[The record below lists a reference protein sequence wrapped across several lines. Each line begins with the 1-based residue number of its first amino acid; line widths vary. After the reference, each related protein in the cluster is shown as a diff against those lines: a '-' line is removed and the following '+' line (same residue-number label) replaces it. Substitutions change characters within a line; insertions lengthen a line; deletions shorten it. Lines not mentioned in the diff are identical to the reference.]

1 MALDSKKLLLILLL
15 ILMASSIFTHP
26 TMAATQVNQSTTPQA
41 LYFFYA
47 DGCGPCE
54 EAKTFMLQV
63 SQNFSA
69 LTVYDFEIHNSSNYN
84 LMTQYYNYYNITNYT
99 WPVIFIGNQVL
110 IGLDEIESNVVNLLL
125 NGTGIQQNATLSM
138 QPSAPSVTIG
148 SNLTLSVALTPTQSG
163 TVTIWESINGSVFA
177 MLNAANLTSGA
188 YSLAFNPSALG
199 SYQFYASWPGDLQYT
214 AANSSTITV
223 SVTSKTTSSSDT
235 LYIVLI
241 VIIIII
247 IIVAAYYMITIRPKN
262 KPIK

>member
-1 MALDSKKLLLILLL
+1 VAVDHKKLLLTLLL
-15 ILMASSIFTHP
+15 ILMASSIFTHS

-84 LMTQYYNYYNITNYT
+84 LMVQYYNYYNITNYT

-110 IGLDEIESNVVNLLL
+110 IGFDEIENNVVNLLL
-125 NGTGIQQNATLSM
+125 NGTGIQQNSTLSM
-138 QPSAPSVTIG
+138 QPSAPSITIG
-148 SNLTLSVALTPTQSG
+148 SSLTLSGALTPANSG
-163 TVTIWESINGSVFA
+163 TVTIWESINGSTFA
-177 MLNAANLTSGA
+177 MLNATTLTSGA
-188 YSLAFNPSALG
+188 YSLAFNSSAFG
-199 SYQFYASWPGDLQYT
+199 KYQFYASWPGDLQYN

-223 SVTSKTTSSSDT
+223 SVTAKTTSSSDA

-247 IIVAAYYMITIRPKN
+247 ITVATYYVIAMRPKN